1 MRKDYISTLKKQRY
15 ICNLCVS
22 RGVVTPCAAQL
33 PAAVFREEDLLPA
46 VPEALQ
52 RYFPPSA
59 DPPIGNPRLLGEAAR
74 FLTGLPG
81 AASPRLGRPAQPG
94 RPRPAAY
101 SPGSRRGPGRRT
113 LPQPEAEGPSVGG
126 GQRWR
131 VSAAGGALAPP
142 SRSRDPSPCARTFPP
157 LRGLGG
163 SAAGRSWAPVGL
175 RRCERCSGE
184 ASEPPGSGF
193 AAVSQRPRQPV
204 TVGESARPPSAGAA
218 LSLACK
224 MAPACVPARCF

>member
-1 MRKDYISTLKKQRY
+1 MCSPT
-15 ICNLCVS
+15 S
-22 RGVVTPCAAQL
+22 RCGVQGGGSAPCRSRSS
-33 PAAVFREEDLLPA
+33 AAVFPSLSRSPDRKPPPPWRGCPLPH
-46 VPEALQ
+46 
-52 RYFPPSA
+52 
-59 DPPIGNPRLLGEAAR
+59 
-74 FLTGLPG
+74 G
-81 AASPRLGRPAQPG
+81 APWGRQPKAWTPRPAQPG

-113 LPQPEAEGPSVGG
+113 LPQPEAEGPSGGG

-142 SRSRDPSPCARTFPP
+142 SWSRDPSPCARTFPP

>member
-1 MRKDYISTLKKQRY
+1 MQPNFPLRCSGRRICSLPFQKLCSGISLPQPIPRSETSASLER
-15 ICNLCVS
+15 LPASS
-22 RGVVTPCAAQL
+22 RG
-33 PAAVFREEDLLPA
+33 
-46 VPEALQ
+46 
-52 RYFPPSA
+52 S
-59 DPPIGNPRLLGEAAR
+59 LG
-74 FLTGLPG
+74 P
-81 AASPRLGRPAQPG
+81 PAQGLDAP
-94 RPRPAAY
+94 PRPARPA
-101 SPGSRRGPGRRT
+101 PPRRLFPREPPRTGQKNAAAAGSGGAEWRRRAALAGECGGR
-113 LPQPEAEGPSVGG
+113 PP
-126 GQRWR
+126 
-131 VSAAGGALAPP
+131 AGGALAPS

-224 MAPACVPARCF
+224 MAPVCVPARCF

>member
-1 MRKDYISTLKKQRY
+1 MCSPT
-15 ICNLCVS
+15 S
-22 RGVVTPCAAQL
+22 RCGVQGGGSAPCRSRSS
-33 PAAVFREEDLLPA
+33 AAVFPSLSRSPDRKPPPPWRGCPLPH
-46 VPEALQ
+46 
-52 RYFPPSA
+52 
-59 DPPIGNPRLLGEAAR
+59 
-74 FLTGLPG
+74 G
-81 AASPRLGRPAQPG
+81 APWGRQPKAWTPRPAQPG

-113 LPQPEAEGPSVGG
+113 LPQPEAEGPSGGG

-142 SRSRDPSPCARTFPP
+142 SWSRDPSPCARTFPP

-163 SAAGRSWAPVGL
+163 SAAGRSWVPVGL

-224 MAPACVPARCF
+224 MAPVCVPARCF

>member
-1 MRKDYISTLKKQRY
+1 MCSPT
-15 ICNLCVS
+15 S
-22 RGVVTPCAAQL
+22 RCGVQGGGSAPCRSRSS
-33 PAAVFREEDLLPA
+33 AAVFPSLSRSPDRKPPPPWRGCPLPH
-46 VPEALQ
+46 
-52 RYFPPSA
+52 
-59 DPPIGNPRLLGEAAR
+59 
-74 FLTGLPG
+74 G
-81 AASPRLGRPAQPG
+81 APWGRQPKAWT
-94 RPRPAAY
+94 PRPARPA
-101 SPGSRRGPGRRT
+101 PPRRLFPREPPRTGQKNAAAAGSGGAECRRRAALAGECGGR
-113 LPQPEAEGPSVGG
+113 PP
-126 GQRWR
+126 
-131 VSAAGGALAPP
+131 AGGALAPP

-224 MAPACVPARCF
+224 MAPVCVPARCF